1 MRACVRMC
9 MRSFVCK
16 CTSVDRLRPEVVIGC
31 FNFFKDGVFEPGAQQ
46 LARLA
51 DQPQGSISLALQ
63 VVFLI
68 GPGALSSGPHA
79 VLASALLA
87 ATPTPTPSCKSPRSE
102 VMQPLFCLKVIQ
114 LILRCHGKTAFSR
127 WVVTGSSLLGRVA
140 AVLYASLFS
149 PTPIVPLRSGV
160 Q

>member
-1 MRACVRMC
+1 MSSGVLIFLKTVSLNLAHTNWLDWQ
-9 MRSFVCK
+9 
-16 CTSVDRLRPEVVIGC
+16 TSPRNL
-31 FNFFKDGVFEPGAQQ
+31 
-46 LARLA
+46 LL
-51 DQPQGSISLALQ
+51 LALQ
-63 VVFLI
+63 VAFLI
-68 GPGALSSGPHA
+68 SPGALSSGPHA

-140 AVLYASLFS
+140 AVLYASLFPQLPLNPSDLGFSS
-149 PTPIVPLRSGV
+149 PLCLCACRPEPGR
-160 Q
+160 